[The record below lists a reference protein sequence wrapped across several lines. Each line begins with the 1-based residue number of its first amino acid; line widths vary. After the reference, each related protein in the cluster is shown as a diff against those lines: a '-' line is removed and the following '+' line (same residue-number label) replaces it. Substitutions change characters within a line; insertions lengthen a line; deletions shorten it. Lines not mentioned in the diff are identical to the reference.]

1 MLSLSL
7 QHEKWQEIDCKEIT
21 ISVIVKR
28 DKKAVKIS
36 RKANTKTFYAYLGI
50 SLKSNQ
56 INTFAGIFLDLL
68 LFLWPY

>member
-7 QHEKWQEIDCKEIT
+7 QHEKRQEIDCKEII

-36 RKANTKTFYAYLGI
+36 KKANRQ
-50 SLKSNQ
+50 N
-56 INTFAGIFLDLL
+56 
-68 LFLWPY
+68 LFMPT